1 MGQLSLKTLVGGLA
15 GLAIWAILEPS
26 APGLGQGWG
35 AWEMMFVLA
44 LGAGIGLAVGALNG
58 WIQGSKI
65 HLLRGAGFG
74 LLFGAIG
81 IMLGYQLGST
91 VSSALFGNAVL
102 IDPTASI
109 ATKTI
114 ARVIALTPI
123 GIFLGAAIGASSLNW
138 RRTFQGAI
146 GGLIGGALGGGLF
159 DTLGSIVGGMNVA
172 LQGGGH
178 GHAVETGS
186 TSRALF
192 AALLGGLIALFIGI
206 VDLISRSAWV
216 RLVLGR
222 NEGKEWPIDAP
233 QVFIGRNEAA
243 AIPLFGD
250 PNVAPMHACI
260 TKQGAGQYVI
270 SDGGSP
276 VGTLVNG
283 QRIQQAAL
291 FNGAQIQIGSFTLQ
305 FLMREG
311 AAPVRGPE
319 AFNQAYQIQNP
330 VPGGRPVGP
339 YMGPATPAPTQAM
352 NPAPGSLY
360 GSAPSPVAPAPSG
373 AYPGPSQP
381 TVALPTATP
390 GGFVLTPLDG
400 PLIGQ
405 RFPIRG
411 PVELGR
417 ESASVPMGY
426 DSGASRRHA
435 SVSPGPSGLAVMDLG
450 STNGTFVNG
459 QRVQSANAGP
469 GDLIKI
475 GATTF
480 RVEPG

>member
-15 GLAIWAILEPS
+15 GLAVWLMLEPS
-26 APGLGQGWG
+26 APSLGKDWG
-35 AWEMMFVLA
+35 SWESMFVLA
-44 LGAGIGLAVGALNG
+44 LGAGIGLTVGALNG
-58 WIQGSKI
+58 WIQGSKT
-65 HLLRGAGFG
+65 HLLRGAGLG
-74 LLFGAIG
+74 MLFGAIG
-81 IMLGYQLGST
+81 IMLGYKLGSS
-91 VSSALFGNAVL
+91 VSGALFGEAVL

-114 ARVIALTPI
+114 ARVAALAPI
-123 GIFLGAAIGASSLNW
+123 GVFLGAAIGASSLNW
-138 RRTFQGAI
+138 RRALQGAI

-159 DTLGSIVGGMNVA
+159 DTLGSVVGGMNVA

-178 GHAVETGS
+178 GRMVETGA
-186 TSRALF
+186 TSRALY

-206 VDLISRSAWV
+206 VDLISRSAWI

-233 QVFIGRNEAA
+233 QVFLGRNEAA

-260 TKQGAGQYVI
+260 TKQGPGQYVI

-276 VGTLVNG
+276 AGTFVNG
-283 QRIQQAAL
+283 QRIQQAPL

-319 AFNQAYQIQNP
+319 AFNQAYSIQNP
-330 VPGGRPVGP
+330 PPGAGPVGP
-339 YMGPATPAPTQAM
+339 HLGAHAPTQVM

-360 GSAPSPVAPAPSG
+360 GSAPTPSAPASSG
-373 AYPGPSQP
+373 VYPGPSQP
-381 TVALPTATP
+381 TVAYPTATP

-417 ESASVPMGY
+417 ESPSVPMGY

-435 SVSPGPSGLAVMDLG
+435 SVSPGPAGLAIMDLG

-459 QRVQSANAGP
+459 QRVQSANVGP